1 MASTTIS
8 IRWKLAEVMA
18 RYRITGKALAEE
30 LDMTEA
36 SVSNLKNSQ
45 TIPRIDGERI
55 EQLCEALNK
64 LAKAKIRFADL
75 YEEIADN
82 FNS

>member
-1 MASTTIS
+1 MASTAVS

-18 RYRITGKALAEE
+18 RYRIAGRALAQE

-45 TIPRIDGERI
+45 TIPRLDGEKI
-55 EQLCEALNK
+55 NTLCKVLTK
-64 LAKAKIRFADL
+64 LAGTKIRFADL
-75 YEEIADN
+75 YEEIGD
-82 FNS
+82 